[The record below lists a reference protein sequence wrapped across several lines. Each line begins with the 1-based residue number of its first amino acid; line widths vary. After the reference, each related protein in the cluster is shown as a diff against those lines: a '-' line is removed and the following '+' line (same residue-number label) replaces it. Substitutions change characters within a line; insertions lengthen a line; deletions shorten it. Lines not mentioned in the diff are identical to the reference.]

1 MNPDHLLDGLDE
13 RQRQAVVCPPSATI
27 VRAGAGSGKTR
38 VLTHRIAHR
47 ILSGTAQAQ
56 HVLAITFT
64 REAAGEMRR
73 RLASLGVAK
82 HESGTPTTGT
92 FHAIAL
98 SLLRQRLADLGQSMP
113 GIVHNRTAIAVAA
126 AEYHPLGKRPR
137 DLLVEIDWA
146 HARRIAPP
154 AYAQAVKREQR
165 HTPVPAAEIAELY
178 KRYETVKQRRHVVD
192 LDDLIS
198 RVVDDMHRHPDYA
211 EAVRW
216 RFRHLFVD
224 EAQDMNPLQYDL
236 FEAIR
241 GERNDVFIVG
251 DPLQAI
257 YGWNGSDHRLFDNL
271 PNVLPQPTIFS
282 LPRNYRC
289 SPHIVA
295 AARHVAATAG
305 QPVDVRAVREH
316 GEPIRVVGFADEQ
329 READGIAR
337 LLWGHA
343 PTAGAE
349 PWSST
354 AVLVRTNA
362 QIPPIAESL
371 TRQGIPVH
379 SSRPS
384 PEIRAAVDLAA
395 QCGGRHA
402 LATWA
407 IDTLNDSTDDAERT
421 VADLVNRF
429 LHLDQP
435 GLVDGRSFAAWVAA
449 NATETTT
456 TETGIELL
464 TFHGAKGREWDCV
477 VVAGAETGLLP
488 HRSAS
493 STEQR
498 AEESRLAYVALTRA
512 SNTLFITHAATRGG
526 RAAGPSPL
534 IAGLP
539 IADAPVMA
547 AAPPSRTVRTRDEHA
562 ELLCTLVEWR
572 RVAARRILQDPT
584 SVCSDAELAAL
595 ADERPA
601 TVEALA
607 AIVGPLTATRL
618 SGDLLPLLQVAA
630 D

>member
-1 MNPDHLLDGLDE
+1 VNPDRLLDGLDE
-13 RQRQAVVCPPSATI
+13 QQRQVVTCPPSATI

-47 ILSGTAQAQ
+47 ILSGSAQAQ

-73 RLASLGVAK
+73 RLATLGVAR
-82 HESGTPTTGT
+82 HESGTPTVGT

-98 SLLRQRLADLGQSMP
+98 SLLRQRLADLGQGMP

-126 AEYHPLGKRPR
+126 AEHHAMGRRPR
-137 DLLVEIDWA
+137 DLLTEIDWA
-146 HARRIAPP
+146 HARRIAPQ

-165 HTPVPAAEIAELY
+165 PTPAPAADIADLY
-178 KRYETVKQRRHVVD
+178 RRYETLKQRRRVVD
-192 LDDLIS
+192 LDDLIT
-198 RVVDDMHRHPDYA
+198 RVVDEMHRHPDYA
-211 EAVRW
+211 DAVRW

-236 FEAIR
+236 LETIR
-241 GERNDVFIVG
+241 GTRSDVFIVG

-271 PNVLPQPTIFS
+271 PNVLSHPTIFT

-295 AARHVAATAG
+295 AARHVAAVG
-305 QPVDVRAVREH
+305 GHRVEVRAVREH
-316 GEPIRVVGFADEQ
+316 GDPVRVVGFADEQ
-329 READGIAR
+329 HEAEGIAR
-337 LLWGHA
+337 LLWGLA
-343 PTAGAE
+343 PTAGAQ
-349 PWSST
+349 PWAST

-362 QIPPIAESL
+362 QHAPIAASL
-371 TRQGIPVH
+371 ARHGIPVH
-379 SSRPS
+379 ASRQS

-395 QCGGRHA
+395 QCAGRHA

-407 IDTLNDSTDDAERT
+407 IDVMNDSTDEAERT
-421 VADLVNRF
+421 VADLVNQF
-429 LHLDQP
+429 LRLDQP
-435 GLVDGRSFAAWVAA
+435 GTVDGRSFAAWVAA
-449 NATETTT
+449 NATETTVA
-456 TETGIELL
+456 GSGVELL

-477 VVAGAETGLLP
+477 IVAGAEVGLLP

-493 STEQR
+493 SSEQR

-512 SNTLFITHAATRGG
+512 SNTLIITHAAVRGG
-526 RAAGPSPL
+526 RTAGPSPL
-534 IAGLP
+534 IAD
-539 IADAPVMA
+539 IPVTEVSQGA
-547 AAPPSRTVRTRDEHA
+547 TAFPTRVPRTRDGHDV
-562 ELLCTLVEWR
+562 LLDTLLEWR
-572 RVAARRILQDPT
+572 RVAARRILQDP
-584 SVCSDAELAAL
+584 SSICSDAELAVL
-595 ADERPA
+595 AETRPA

-607 AIVGPLTATRL
+607 SILGPLTATRL
-618 SGDLLPLLQVAA
+618 SGDLLPLLHSAA

>member
-1 MNPDHLLDGLDE
+1 VNPQRLLDGLDE
-13 RQRQAVVCPPSATI
+13 RQRETVLCPPTATI

-47 ILSGTAQAQ
+47 ILDGSAQAQ

-73 RLASLGVAK
+73 RLATLGVAK
-82 HESGTPTTGT
+82 HESGTPVVGT
-92 FHAIAL
+92 FHAVAL

-113 GIVHNRTAIAVAA
+113 NIVHNRIALAVAA
-126 AEYHPLGKRPR
+126 AEHHPIGKRPR
-137 DLLVEIDWA
+137 DLLFEIDWA
-146 HARRIAPP
+146 HARRIPP
-154 AYAQAVKREQR
+154 QGYAQAVKREQR
-165 HTPVPAAEIAELY
+165 ITTVSPMELADLY
-178 KRYETVKQRRHVVD
+178 KRYETVKKRRHVVD

-198 RVVDDMHRHPDYA
+198 RVVTEMHQHADYA

-241 GERNDVFIVG
+241 GGRSDVFVVG

-257 YGWNGSDHRLFDNL
+257 YGWNGSDHRLFDDL
-271 PNVLPQPTIFS
+271 PNVLPHPTIFS
-282 LPRNYRC
+282 LPNNYRC
-289 SPHIVA
+289 SPHIVS
-295 AARHVAATAG
+295 AARHVAAFSG
-305 QPVDVRAVREH
+305 QRVDVRAVRDR
-316 GEPIRVVGFADEQ
+316 GDPVRVVNFSDETA
-329 READGIAR
+329 EADGIAA
-337 LLWGHA
+337 LLWRHA
-343 PTAGAE
+343 PTAGAR

-362 QIPPIAESL
+362 QIPPIAGSL
-371 TRQGIPVH
+371 AKSGIPVH

-402 LATWA
+402 LTTWA
-407 IDTLNDSTDDAERT
+407 IDVLNDSTDDAERA

-435 GLVDGRSFAAWVAA
+435 GVVDGRTFAAWVSA
-449 NATETTT
+449 NATETTI
-456 TETGIELL
+456 TEPGVELL
-464 TFHGAKGREWDCV
+464 TFHSAKGREWDCV
-477 VVAGAETGLLP
+477 VVAGAEVGLLP

-493 STEQR
+493 SSEQR

-512 SNTLFITHAATRGG
+512 SNTLFITHATTRGG
-526 RAAGPSPL
+526 RTTGASPL

-539 IADAPVMA
+539 STLATSADE
-547 AAPPSRTVRTRDEHA
+547 PPPPRVTRTPDERGK
-562 ELLCTLVEWR
+562 LLDELVEWR
-572 RVAARRILQDPT
+572 RRHARRIVQDPEM
-584 SVCSDAELAAL
+584 VCSDEELATL
-595 ADERPA
+595 ANVRPE
-601 TVEALA
+601 TEEGLA
-607 AIVGPLTATRL
+607 AIIGPLTAARL
-618 SGDLLPLLQVAA
+618 SSDLLPLLRPLWA
-630 D
+630 